1 MKAVRMVRPGTP
13 LELQEI
19 PVPAVGG
26 GDILVRVG
34 AAGICHSDVHYR
46 GGRSQMGP
54 LPLTL
59 GHEIAGTVEEVGAR
73 VKQLKT
79 GDRVCLHYNITCGDC
94 YYCTSG
100 NEQFCV
106 AVRML
111 GHHVDGG
118 YAEYVAVPARNA
130 LTLPDEIPF
139 TAGAT
144 LMCASATALHA
155 LRKARLRGGETVAI
169 FGIGGLGLSAVQL
182 ASALG
187 AADVFAVD
195 IKPEKLD
202 LAAAY
207 HAIPIDAVQT
217 TPVKEI
223 RRQTNGRGV
232 DVALE
237 LVGLPTTMSQAVG
250 CLAPLGRAVLV
261 GLSDRPLELDTYSQ
275 LLGREAEVIGS
286 NDHLMQ
292 ELPLLLDLAR
302 RGVLDTSKVVS
313 EVVPLDAEKINS
325 RLDQLE
331 NFTSDVRAV
340 IVP

>member
-1 MKAVRMVRPGTP
+1 
-13 LELQEI
+13 
-19 PVPAVGG
+19 
-26 GDILVRVG
+26 
-34 AAGICHSDVHYR
+34 
-46 GGRSQMGP
+46 
-54 LPLTL
+54 
-59 GHEIAGTVEEVGAR
+59 
-73 VKQLKT
+73 
-79 GDRVCLHYNITCGDC
+79 
-94 YYCTSG
+94 
-100 NEQFCV
+100 
-106 AVRML
+106 ML

-130 LTLPDEIPF
+130 LILPPEIPF
-139 TAGAT
+139 EAGAT

-155 LRKARLRGGETVAI
+155 LRKARLRGGETVAVY
-169 FGIGGLGLSAVQL
+169 GVGGLGLSAVQL

-195 IKPEKLD
+195 IKPEKLE
-202 LAAAY
+202 LAASY
-207 HAIPIDAVQT
+207 RAIPINAALT
-217 TPVKEI
+217 APVEEI

-237 LVGLPTTMSQAVG
+237 LVGLPKTMSQAVG

-286 NDHLMQ
+286 NDHLMMQ
-292 ELPLLLDLAR
+292 ELPLLLNLAR
-302 RGVLDTSKVVS
+302 RGLLDTSRVVS
-313 EVVPLDAEKINS
+313 QIIPLDAAQIND